1 MSEMASNIS
10 FVDRDMFSI
19 PADVLVNTVNCVG
32 VMGAGVAATFKHKY
46 PEMYKDYVG
55 RCRRRELKPG
65 SPYLWQY
72 TSMFDDGKQEL
83 IINFPTKD
91 NWRDPS
97 EYKYIEDGLVRMRS
111 ILTNMVNRT
120 VVMPALGCGHGGLDW
135 ARVQLMI
142 INALQGLPTNVI
154 VTIPKNSQI
163 SNSLTEKEKTFMA
176 NKSIGMLSPS
186 DSDYPSALKG
196 RSSAVL
202 YYRGDINWVN
212 DAHATTILNSN
223 VAEQPEMDV
232 VRRLL
237 DGYKNQE
244 KIVVL
249 RVRSMSDMDVLKE
262 CLMHKI
268 KVIMLIPTGI
278 MHMKLRPDVK
288 ELWDDKLILLI
299 STQSPDKE
307 YHQGAAAQ
315 IMRLQILIGNKL
327 IVTMPQTRSLYYN
340 LSDLQRK
347 DVGYIQYQGAN
358 KQLEEV
364 GARPIQI
371 LTEDI

>member
-1 MSEMASNIS
+1 MSDMASNIQ
-10 FVDRDMFSI
+10 FVDRDMFSV

-32 VMGAGVAATFKHKY
+32 VMGAGVAAMFKHKY

-55 RCRRRELKPG
+55 RCRRKELKPG

-72 TSMFDDGKQEL
+72 SSMFDDGKQEL

-111 ILTNMVNRT
+111 ILMNMVNRT

-154 VTIPKNSQI
+154 VTIPKNSQTA
-163 SNSLTEKEKTFMA
+163 NMLTEKEKTFMA

-186 DSDYPSALKG
+186 DSDYPTSLKG

-202 YYRGDINWVN
+202 YFRGDVNWVN
-212 DAHATTILNSN
+212 DANSISILNSN
-223 VAEQPEMDV
+223 VVELSEMEV
-232 VRRLL
+232 VRKLL
-237 DGYKNQE
+237 DGYKEQE

-262 CLMHKI
+262 CLMRRI
-268 KVIMLIPTGI
+268 RVVMLIPTGI

-307 YHQGAAAQ
+307 YHPGAVAQ
-315 IMRLQILIGNKL
+315 IMRLQILIGSK
-327 IVTMPQTRSLYYN
+327 IIITMPQTKSLYYN

-347 DVGYIQYQGAN
+347 DVGYMQYQSKN

-364 GARPIQI
+364 GATPISF
-371 LTEDI
+371 ENA